1 MEKMS
6 GILPSSPRVTSV
18 DLKDSPP
25 ARPGAPGLGKKT
37 GRNTVADR
45 VTLSPRAKE
54 MASEETLLGKKAQE
68 VSRVKAVNEINRKFF
83 ETRLKPVGTSES
95 ISEKVTD
102 SIASNEETAPLSEAI
117 GKYESTVPAEPILST
132 LKVEA

>member
-25 ARPGAPGLGKKT
+25 ARPGAPIHGKKA

-54 MASEETLLGKKAQE
+54 MAAEGTLLGKKAQE
-68 VSRVKAVNEINRKFF
+68 ASRVKAVNEINRKFF
-83 ETRLKPVGTSES
+83 ETRLDPIERSAPSSEVVAES
-95 ISEKVTD
+95 AVR
-102 SIASNEETAPLSEAI
+102 AEETSPLNEIIS
-117 GKYESTVPAEPILST
+117 KYETAVPADTALPSF
-132 LKVEA
+132 KVEA